1 LSTLTKVLIVLLT
14 LASIF
19 LCGIVVTYVANA
31 VDYKEKYESQN
42 NRYQSAIQRADNA
55 ESNFNRLKEETD
67 QANLELNNR
76 LAALEQR
83 ISSLNA
89 DLKKAL
95 TERDLARRL
104 KDGRDEEVA
113 AFAKTVE
120 VNNQLRAAAETEFKQ
135 TQAEL
140 IQEKAEHE
148 QTTDALMTKM
158 AIIEGSGSE
167 IKTNCS
173 KRRPNCRAGLNQV
186 LQQYGKITAPAEPV
200 TAMKKPPRV
209 APPVRDIDLQG
220 VITDVDLQERLA
232 EVSIGTADGV
242 KEGMRFHATRGDQ
255 FICDVVILD
264 VLPEKATGWL
274 ELVED
279 GVQNQPKVSDKIST
293 NL

>member
-1 LSTLTKVLIVLLT
+1 MSTLTKVLFVLLT

-42 NRYQSAIQRADNA
+42 SRYQSAIQRADNA
-55 ESNFNRLKEETD
+55 ESHFNRLKEETD

-89 DLKKAL
+89 DLKKSQ

-120 VNNQLRAAAETEFKQ
+120 VNNQLRAAAETEFQQ
-135 TQAEL
+135 TQADL

-158 AIIEGSGSE
+158 AIIEDQGAKLKQLLE
-167 IKTNCS
+167 EKTELQN
-173 KRRPNCRAGLNQV
+173 RLNQT

-209 APPVRDIDLQG
+209 APPVKDIDLQG

-242 KEGMRFHATRGDQ
+242 KEGMRFHTIRGDQ
-255 FICDVVILD
+255 FICDIVILD

-279 GVQNQPKVSDKIST
+279 GVQNQPKVNDKIST

>member
-42 NRYQSAIQRADNA
+42 SRYQSAIQRADNA

-67 QANLELNNR
+67 QANLGLNNR

-89 DLKKAL
+89 DLKKAQ

-120 VNNQLRAAAETEFKQ
+120 VNNQLRATAETELKQ
-135 TQAEL
+135 TQANL

-158 AIIEGSGSE
+158 AIIEDQGAKLKQLLE
-167 IKTNCS
+167 EKTELQN
-173 KRRPNCRAGLNQV
+173 RLNQT

-209 APPVRDIDLQG
+209 APPVKDIDLQG

-242 KEGMRFHATRGDQ
+242 KEGMRFHTTRGDQ
-255 FICDVVILD
+255 FICDIVILD

-274 ELVED
+274 ELLED
-279 GVQNQPKVSDKIST
+279 GVQNQPKVNDKIST